1 MFIGNCDTNQTNE
14 LYILTEVAKALTTPL
29 TLPQLLGAVMERIAE
44 VLDPAEFGVILLWD
58 PSAGLLRPQA
68 VCGSGFPNLPLL
80 RQLHLQEDESVIG
93 QVYTRG
99 EAVVLNNSTVLV
111 ETMGNLQPDNRAIWL
126 QTLGSASLPHSLVAA
141 PLWAGGHKFG
151 VLVLG
156 TVHHGK
162 AFSTHDLPFVQTLA
176 DLIALAIDRAR
187 LELEAQTNREVQQAD
202 RLRAEALATLSHE
215 LRTPLAA
222 IKGYCTALLL
232 DDIVWPAEKQ
242 REFLYLIEAECDNL
256 QTMIK
261 TVLDSSLIDAGQ
273 LILEYQPVRLER
285 LAREVAD
292 EMQRVTECHSLVL
305 DFPAD
310 FPIIDADPVR
320 LKQVWRNILIN
331 AIKYSPNGG
340 LVVIRGEVRPMDVV
354 VSIADQGVGISP
366 EDLIP
371 LFEKYFRVK
380 SPTGYH
386 IPGTGLGLPVARA
399 IVEAHGGHIWAKSQL
414 GAGTIFYFSLP
425 RQGLSAAGAGID
437 D

>member
-1 MFIGNCDTNQTNE
+1 MSIGNCDTNQTSE

-44 VLDPAEFGVILLWD
+44 VLDPAEFGVILLWN
-58 PSAGLLRPQA
+58 PSAGLLCPQA
-68 VCGSGFPNLPLL
+68 VCGSGFPNLQAL
-80 RQLHLQEDESVIG
+80 RQLSLQEGESVTG

-99 EAVVLNNSTVLV
+99 EAVVLNNSAALV
-111 ETMGNLQPDNRAIWL
+111 EAMVNLRPDNRAIWR
-126 QTLGSASLPHSLVAA
+126 QALGSDNLPHSLVAA
-141 PLWAGGHKFG
+141 PLWASGHKFG
-151 VLVLG
+151 VLLLG
-156 TVHHGK
+156 TVHRDK
-162 AFSTHDLPFVQTLA
+162 AFSTSNLPFVQTLA

-215 LRTPLAA
+215 LRTPLTA

-232 DDIVWPAEKQ
+232 DDIAWPVEKQ
-242 REFLYLIEAECDNL
+242 HEFLHLIETECDNL
-256 QTMIK
+256 QIMIK

-292 EMQRVTECHSLVL
+292 EMQCVTKCHSLVL
-305 DFPAD
+305 DFPPD
-310 FPIIDADPVR
+310 FPIIDADPAR
-320 LKQVWRNILIN
+320 LKQVWRNIVIN

-414 GAGTIFYFSLP
+414 GAGTTFYFSLP
-425 RQGLSAAGAGID
+425 RHGLSAAGVGTD